1 MLTICDNNVNSYA
14 PSNWCSDTLKNIF
27 RCSSRNLVKT
37 RSYLLLERCEFLT
50 DFGFHLKLKCV
61 PILPLCSCLLL
72 SSIFSGSS
80 LILCFF

>member
-61 PILPLCSCLLL
+61 PILLYVVV
-72 SSIFSGSS
+72 FYRQVYS
-80 LILCFF
+80 LVVA